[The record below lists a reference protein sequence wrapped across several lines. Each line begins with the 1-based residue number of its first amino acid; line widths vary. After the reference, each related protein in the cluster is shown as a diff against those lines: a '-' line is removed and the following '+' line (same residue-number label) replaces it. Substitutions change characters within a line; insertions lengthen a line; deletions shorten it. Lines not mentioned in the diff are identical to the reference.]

1 MDTSQQGREFIRLH
15 EGNPLTAYLDPV
27 GVPTIGTG
35 FTNGSVVVTK
45 MLGKIVAG
53 KTKITASQSDR
64 IFAAMLAE
72 EYEPPVAKGM
82 PGARQHEFDAGVSVC
97 VNLGPKS
104 QTWTWAEM
112 WRQGRKAAAAEYLSS
127 HYNTAKG
134 KKLPGLVRR
143 RKEEAALLLR
153 GVYTGVTGVPAE
165 GVPRNETSAPPPAAD
180 PIVKEAQVILA
191 DKGFEPGKADGW
203 MGAKTKAAIVAYQ
216 KAHPHLKADGILGPA
231 TLAQLRRDAM
241 ALKDALTKGGGL
253 VGTVTTAGAV
263 ATAAGGFPWMWVGIG
278 GGVLVLVVAAYF
290 AYRYRDVIQRHWNT
304 ATGKTVTV

>member
-35 FTNGSVVVTK
+35 FTNGSATVTK

-82 PGARQHEFDAGVSVC
+82 PGAKQHEFDAGVSVC

-104 QTWTWAEM
+104 QTWTWADL
-112 WRQGRKAAAAEYLSS
+112 WRAGKKKEAAAYLGS
-127 HYNTAKG
+127 HYNTADG
-134 KKLPGLVRR
+134 RKLAGLVRR
-143 RKEEAALLLR
+143 RKEEATLLYK
-153 GVYTGVTGVPAE
+153 GVYTGVGAVAPE
-165 GVPRNETSAPPPAAD
+165 GTPRTETATPPVQAD
-180 PIVKEAQVILA
+180 PVVKEAQVILA

-203 MGAKTKAAIVAYQ
+203 MGAKTRAAIVAYQ

-231 TLAQLRRDAM
+231 TLAQLRRDAL

-253 VGTVTTAGAV
+253 VGTVTTAGGAV
-263 ATAAGGFPWMWVGIG
+263 AAAGGFPWMWVGIG
-278 GGVLVLVVAAYF
+278 GGVLAIVVAAYF

-304 ATGKTVTV
+304 ATGKTVAV